1 MSRFAILLL
10 ALGIASHADT
20 TIKKHTILT
29 DSQSPANVASRS
41 DIEETLY
48 KKGSLRKRENSTAS
62 ITEIVNCDTRTGFVI
77 DSNAHEYRTYKVVK
91 YLPIAQIEEYIN
103 KNPQNAVDIESTTVD
118 TGEQKMFFG
127 HPAKHFITTSRRAPD
142 KNNAGGEET
151 VDAWYIDH
159 ELPDNNCAPE
169 YVSTEPWYVFGTA
182 LVMPPQV
189 ARLHHT
195 GPTPMGLP
203 VQRIATHKTLGIKG
217 APDRTITTILTIDD
231 ISDLPLSPSLFE
243 LPSGFRENPHIFGLK

>member
-1 MSRFAILLL
+1 M
-10 ALGIASHADT
+10 
-20 TIKKHTILT
+20 
-29 DSQSPANVASRS
+29 
-41 DIEETLY
+41 
-48 KKGSLRKRENSTAS
+48 
-62 ITEIVNCDTRTGFVI
+62 I
-77 DSNAHEYRTYKVVK
+77 DSKAHEYRTYKLVR
-91 YLPIAQIEEYIN
+91 YTPTTQIEEYLK

-127 HPAKHFITTSRRAPD
+127 HPAKHFITTSRRVLD

-169 YVSTEPWYVFGTA
+169 YVRTEPWYVFGTA
-182 LVMPPQV
+182 LVMYPQV
-189 ARLHHT
+189 AQLHHT

-203 VQRIATHKTLGIKG
+203 VKRTATHKILGTNG
-217 APDRTITTILTIDD
+217 APDRIITTIEIIEE
-231 ISDLPLSPSLFE
+231 ISDSPLSPSLFE